1 MVALPA
7 LATVALFYGVAYWNQ
22 WFNAMLYIED
32 STRFP
37 LQYLI
42 MKMLRNIELMKQMS
56 GQAGFA
62 VDMSTLPS
70 TTTKMATAIVTI
82 GPIIVAYPFA
92 QKYFTSGLIVG
103 SVKG

>member
-1 MVALPA
+1 
-7 LATVALFYGVAYWNQ
+7 
-22 WFNAMLYIED
+22 MLYIED
-32 STRFP
+32 SKLFP

-56 GQAGFA
+56 SQAGFA
-62 VDMSTLPS
+62 VDMSSLPS

-82 GPIIVAYPFA
+82 GPLVIAYPFA